1 MNRLEMVNV
10 TKTYKH
16 KNANENINLV
26 LESGVYGLLGPNG
39 AGKSTLMKQIV
50 TVTSPT
56 SGKILYNGKDI
67 KSLDEEY
74 RDIVGYLPQDF
85 DAYKNFKA
93 KEFLMYM
100 AALKGMDKKTS
111 KKRVDE
117 LLKSVG
123 LSEVSNKLVSKF
135 SGGMKRR
142 VGIAQALLNNPKV
155 LILDEPTA
163 GLDPQERNRFRNLL
177 SQIGR
182 DTIVILS
189 THIISDIESVA
200 KETIMIKDG
209 KLLLKGTHNEILK
222 DMEDKVYTI
231 NTNDE
236 DLVYD
241 IQSKFK
247 VVSINRGMDSI
258 SLRFISEAK
267 PNYENIE
274 LNQPRFEDVYMF
286 YFDLEDAREV

>member
-1 MNRLEMVNV
+1 MNKLEMIDV
-10 TKTYKH
+10 TKSYKH

-56 SGKILYNGKDI
+56 SGKILYNGKNI
-67 KSLDEEY
+67 KNLDDEY
-74 RDIVGYLPQDF
+74 RAIIGYLPQDF
-85 DAYKNFKA
+85 NAYKNFKA

-100 AALKGMDKKTS
+100 AALKGMDKQTS

-117 LLKSVG
+117 LLNLVG

-163 GLDPQERNRFRNLL
+163 GLDPQERTRFRNLL

-209 KLLLKGTHNEILK
+209 KVLLQGTHGEILK
-222 DMEDKVYTI
+222 DMEGKVYSLE
-231 NTNDE
+231 TNDE
-236 DLVYD
+236 DLVSK
-241 IQSKFK
+241 IQNKYK
-247 VVSINRGMDSI
+247 VVSINRGIDNISI
-258 SLRFISEAK
+258 RFISETK
-267 PNYENIE
+267 PNYENIKLIE
-274 LNQPRFEDVYMF
+274 PKFEDVYMF